1 MLKIPRVLGVG
12 TDITSVTRIKT
23 IIKRGASYEGRFI
36 KKVLHECEQVEYT
49 KLKSLNAVRKIRLY
63 EGELV
68 ALVLFEMY
76 VSKAVLA
83 ERENCARLA
92 DDFPEVAEAIRGQR
106 P

>member
-1 MLKIPRVLGVG
+1 M
-12 TDITSVTRIKT
+12 
-23 IIKRGASYEGRFI
+23 
-36 KKVLHECEQVEYT
+36 
-49 KLKSLNAVRKIRLY
+49 KSLNTVRKIRLC
-63 EGELV
+63 ENEAA
-68 ALVLFEMY
+68 ALGLFETY

>member
-1 MLKIPRVLGVG
+1 M
-12 TDITSVTRIKT
+12 
-23 IIKRGASYEGRFI
+23 
-36 KKVLHECEQVEYT
+36 
-49 KLKSLNAVRKIRLY
+49 KSLKAVRQICLY

-68 ALVLFEMY
+68 ALVLFEKY
-76 VSKAVLA
+76 VSQAVLA

>member
-1 MLKIPRVLGVG
+1 M
-12 TDITSVTRIKT
+12 
-23 IIKRGASYEGRFI
+23 
-36 KKVLHECEQVEYT
+36 
-49 KLKSLNAVRKIRLY
+49 KSLNTVRKIRLCELY
-63 EGELV
+63 ENEAA
-68 ALVLFEMY
+68 ALILFETY